1 MSQLACR
8 YAVVQFLP
16 YPETGEFANVGVV
29 LLCPEAGYF
38 GYRLQTRRIGRIT
51 AFFEHVG
58 RATYGRALRLL
69 ADELRRVGA
78 WLEEEAFAQ
87 RDAEAA
93 RHAFDALL
101 HPREAIL
108 RFGPRRA
115 LLAEVPDQAL
125 ERLFGNYVEHDFA
138 TREHQEIHLEKR
150 IGALLR
156 TLPLERPFR
165 PKTLGNEDIH
175 ARFPFVQTG
184 DGVELKLIKP
194 FFLAQDEPNRIY
206 DHADPWLQKIRRMRA
221 RSLLPPRMLFTL
233 DGPPEDDG
241 KRFAAYREIRDE
253 MVAMDLPV
261 LAAKDE
267 PGIAEFARL

>member
-1 MSQLACR
+1 MKLACR

-38 GYRLQTRRIGRIT
+38 GYRLQTQRIGRIT

-69 ADELRRVGA
+69 AEELQRVGA
-78 WLEEEAFAQ
+78 WLAEEAFA
-87 RDAEAA
+87 RGDAEAA
-93 RHAFDALL
+93 RHAFGVLL

-108 RFGPRRA
+108 RFGPQRVV
-115 LLAEVPDQAL
+115 LADAPEQAL
-125 ERLFGNYVEHDFA
+125 ERLFGNYVEHDFV
-138 TREHQEIHLEKR
+138 TREYQEAHLEKR

-194 FFLAQDEPNRIY
+194 FFLAQDEPNKIY
-206 DHADPWLQKIRRMRA
+206 DHADPWLQKIKRMRA
-221 RSLLPPRMLFTL
+221 RKLLPRRMLFTL
-233 DGPPEDDG
+233 DGPPEDDA
-241 KRFAAYREIRDE
+241 KRFAAYLEIRDE
-253 MVAMDLPV
+253 MAAMALTTVA
-261 LAAKDE
+261 ARDE
-267 PGIAEFARL
+267 RGIADFARM